1 MSPLGS
7 LRLVV
12 SSLVLSILGLL
23 GAGLWGARAHAQEI
37 NATQA
42 ALAMQQ
48 ALVQVIAKGEKSVV
62 AIARVKAGAGGE
74 DLARGPEFNPFGP
87 PRAALLGPGTP
98 GEPTNPDFVP
108 TRFGTGVIV
117 DKNGLILTNY
127 HVIDE
132 DFLASENEVASQTS
146 GDIYVWA
153 MSWKTDPPKPGV
165 YRARVKAADPRSD
178 LAILQIRAEDL
189 EPIKFAAMKDAE
201 RELKKGQIVVSL
213 GNPYA
218 IARDGSP
225 SAAWGLVANVA
236 RKLGPQGEAGQMTK
250 PTLQHCGL
258 LIQTDA
264 KLNLGTSGGAL
275 LNLKGEMIG
284 LTTSAAAMS
293 GYEQAAGYA
302 LPVDDTFRRV
312 VETLMQGREV
322 EYGFLG
328 VTPRNLSIEERQQGL
343 NGMVIAGVK
352 EGTPAFGKLTSQ
364 DVVVAV
370 NGKPIFDADGL
381 VLNVGKLPVGEV
393 VRLTLMGG
401 KREVEVPLSKY
412 PVRGRK
418 IVTNPAPSWRGLRV
432 DYPTAVES
440 LIQNPPNRNQWR
452 ALLEGCVVVVDVS
465 PDSPAADA
473 RMQKW
478 MLVTHVDNVRV
489 QTPAQFRDAVAN
501 KKGTVQ
507 LRLGSDG
514 EELIKA
520 IEAQ

>member
-1 MSPLGS
+1 MSTPLPLALWS
-7 LRLVV
+7 QRLLALAVA
-12 SSLVLSILGLL
+12 I
-23 GAGLWGARAHAQEI
+23 AITAPIAARAQEL
-37 NATQA
+37 NGTQA
-42 ALAMQQ
+42 ALAVQQ
-48 ALVQVIAKGEKSVV
+48 GLVQVIAKGERSVV
-62 AIARVKAGAGGE
+62 AIARVKSGAGGGD
-74 DLARGPEFNPFGP
+74 DLAGGPEFNPFGG
-87 PRAALLGPGTP
+87 RRQLLGPGASAD
-98 GEPTNPDFVP
+98 PTSPDFIP
-108 TRFGTGVIV
+108 SRFGTGVIV

-132 DFLASENEVASQTS
+132 DFLSSDSEITAQTP
-146 GDIYVWA
+146 GEIYVWA

-165 YRARVKAADPRSD
+165 YPARVKAADPRSD
-178 LAILQIRAEDL
+178 LAILQIKAEDL
-189 EPIKFAAMKDAE
+189 EAIKFAPTKDAE

-225 SAAWGLVANVA
+225 SAAWGIIANVA
-236 RKLGPQGEAGQMTK
+236 RKLGPQVDAPPTQSPK
-250 PTLQHCGL
+250 PTLQHCGS

-264 KLNLGTSGGAL
+264 RLNLGTSGGAL

-284 LTTSAAAMS
+284 LTTAAAAVS
-293 GYEQAAGYA
+293 GFEQAAGYA
-302 LPVDDTFRRV
+302 IPVDDTFRRV
-312 VETLMQGREV
+312 VETLMQGKEV

-328 VTPRNLSIEERQQGL
+328 VTPRNLTLEERQQGL
-343 NGMVIAGVK
+343 QGMVIAGVK
-352 EGTPAFGKLTSQ
+352 EGTPAFGKLDNQ

-412 PVRGRK
+412 PVRGRR
-418 IVTNPAPSWRGLRV
+418 IVTSPVAAWRGLRV

-440 LIQNPPNRNQWR
+440 LIVNQPNRSQWR
-452 ALLEGCVVVVDVS
+452 ALLEGCVVIVDVS

-473 RMQKW
+473 RMQRW

-489 QTPAQFRDAVAN
+489 QTPAQFRDAVAG
-501 KKGTVQ
+501 KKGAVK
-507 LRLGSDG
+507 LRLGSEG
-514 EELIKA
+514 EEIVKTIA
-520 IEAQ
+520 PQ